1 MTTFL
6 LNILL
11 ALAWVALT
19 GQFTASNL
27 AIGFGLGY
35 LILWLT
41 RRSDERPV
49 YFHKFWLAIRF
60 AGFFL
65 TDLLLANLRMAYYV
79 LKPRYDMRPGVVA
92 VPLELTSDLQIT
104 LLANLLTLTPGT
116 LSLDISDDRSELY
129 VHAIHIE
136 SVETFQAE
144 IKNGFERR
152 IKELFA

>member
-19 GQFTASNL
+19 GQFTAGNL
-27 AIGFGLGY
+27 AIGFILGY
-35 LILWLT
+35 LVLMLT
-41 RRSDERPV
+41 RWDKDRPV
-49 YFHKFWLAIRF
+49 YFRKFWLVIRF
-60 AGFFL
+60 AAFFL
-65 TDLLLANLRMAYYV
+65 YELLLANLRMAYMV

-92 VPLELTSDLQIT
+92 VPLDLTTDLQIT

-116 LSLDISDDRSELY
+116 LALDVADDRSELF
-129 VHAIHIE
+129 VHTAH
-136 SVETFQAE
+136 VEDVEAFRAE
-144 IKNGFERR
+144 VKNGFERR